1 MKLYEKLAFS
11 RGYEEAFRD
20 FLDVCLYYLSVRML
34 AEDYRRVEKRYKP
47 SEMEVFVQMFY
58 RVSEYSE
65 GFCDV
70 LGDMFMECVS
80 HGNNGQFF
88 TPIHVADLMACM
100 GGNRLKP
107 KQSVCDSCCGSGRM
121 LLSAVKKCAEEND
134 GGRLFC
140 YGSDIDLICV
150 KMTVV
155 NLMMNSVPSEVTWM
169 NTLTMQHWRSYHIDL
184 QLMKWKSRRMVIIS
198 LSDNEALRL
207 RFSFHQRLEEGFS
220 LTQTHQ

>member
-1 MKLYEKLAFS
+1 
-11 RGYEEAFRD
+11 
-20 FLDVCLYYLSVRML
+20 
-34 AEDYRRVEKRYKP
+34 
-47 SEMEVFVQMFY
+47 MELFVQMFY

-140 YGSDIDLICV
+140 YGSD
-150 KMTVV
+150 
-155 NLMMNSVPSEVTWM
+155 
-169 NTLTMQHWRSYHIDL
+169 H
-184 QLMKWKSRRMVIIS
+184 
-198 LSDNEALRL
+198 
-207 RFSFHQRLEEGFS
+207 
-220 LTQTHQ
+220 